1 MSCRWL
7 CVIFLALI
15 YAEND
20 VEGSRDH
27 PLVSRYNG
35 SVIRKHSESEF
46 ETYQLR
52 IGSVESFIKP
62 AGETKNVEGRLTRIN
77 YLAPEE
83 DLLPRFSETI
93 KKLFW
98 TLVWKKSG
106 SARIVVVVRELL
118 KQC

>member
-20 VEGSRDH
+20 VERSRDH
-27 PLVSRYNG
+27 PLVSRYYNR

-52 IGSVESFIKP
+52 VGLSTVLSNQRVKQ
-62 AGETKNVEGRLTRIN
+62 R
-77 YLAPEE
+77 
-83 DLLPRFSETI
+83 
-93 KKLFW
+93 
-98 TLVWKKSG
+98 TLRGVNPD
-106 SARIVVVVRELL
+106 
-118 KQC
+118 

>member
-20 VEGSRDH
+20 VERSRDH

-35 SVIRKHSESEF
+35 SFIRKHFESEF

-52 IGSVESFIKP
+52 VGLSTVLSNQRVKQ
-62 AGETKNVEGRLTRIN
+62 R
-77 YLAPEE
+77 
-83 DLLPRFSETI
+83 
-93 KKLFW
+93 
-98 TLVWKKSG
+98 TLRG
-106 SARIVVVVRELL
+106 A
-118 KQC
+118 